1 MTRAPV
7 TALTMCLLLGGC
19 GDDLTAIIPSDRLPL
34 PGTWES
40 AGVEGGIPK
49 RDVVCAD
56 VTAAPHNADAT
67 GATSAVGAIQS
78 AIDACPEGQVVQVPA
93 GTYLIDGTLSL
104 KSPITLR
111 GAGAATQLQVESG
124 LAARIGSLGPWPP
137 PKVNDGYR
145 MTITSGA
152 TRGSTTVDVADTGAI
167 EVGTQREVPSGG
179 IRFWQSA

>member
-19 GDDLTAIIPSDRLPL
+19 GDDPGTPGGTDSGGSGGEAGAGASATTGGAGGDDVTAIIPSDRLPL

-67 GATSAVGAIQS
+67 G
-78 AIDACPEGQVVQVPA
+78 
-93 GTYLIDGTLSL
+93 
-104 KSPITLR
+104 R
-111 GAGAATQLQVESG
+111 R
-124 LAARIGSLGPWPP
+124 ARS
-137 PKVNDGYR
+137 
-145 MTITSGA
+145 
-152 TRGSTTVDVADTGAI
+152 
-167 EVGTQREVPSGG
+167 VPSS
-179 IRFWQSA
+179 RRSMRAPKARSCRSPRART